1 MGALATLGIT
11 AGSALL
17 GSYLDKRAQ
26 DRAFEQN
33 KQFWHERFDKEA
45 QYNSPVQQKAR
56 MMEAG
61 LNPALM
67 YKGGQ
72 TGGNVSGGSAQGK
85 IAEKYQLT
93 ELALMSA
100 QVEKLKEEAKKTNSE
115 NEFIKAKTEGQGTT
129 NKIAVQN
136 LAIKGIEAS
145 NADAKMQL
153 SLKNDLMDILNKV
166 EKYNTQVQL
175 TGLTEAQKQ
184 NAKNLDY
191 RFQNLEKNMIKAG
204 IDPTSGP
211 FQTLKQFYV
220 NKMGQWITDTR
231 KMLMSPAFGQSI
243 FNSSLP
249 ETLDGWNTK

>member
-56 MMEAG
+56 MQAAG

-85 IAEKYQLT
+85 IAERYQLT
-93 ELALMSA
+93 ELARMSA
-100 QVEKLKEEAKKTNSE
+100 EVQKIKADTKKTISE
-115 NEFIKAKTEGQGTT
+115 EEFIKSKTEGQGTT

-136 LAIKGIEAS
+136 LAIKQIEAS
-145 NADAKMQL
+145 NADAKIQL
-153 SLKNDLMDILNKV
+153 SLKNDLMTVLNQV
-166 EKYNTQVQL
+166 EKYNTQVQQ
-175 TGLTEAQKQ
+175 TGLTAEQRQ
-184 NAKNLDY
+184 NAKNLNYKFDK
-191 RFQNLEKNMIKAG
+191 LEKKMIDAG
-204 IDPTSGP
+204 IDVTSGP
-211 FQTLKQFYV
+211 WQTFKQYFV
-220 NKMGQWITDTR
+220 NQLGPWAKETMDLF
-231 KMLMSPAFGQSI
+231 MNPAFGQGI
-243 FNSSLP
+243 FNEGLMP
-249 ETLDGWNTK
+249 TLEKF

>member
-26 DRAFEQN
+26 DRAFAQN

-56 MMEAG
+56 MQAAG
-61 LNPALM
+61 LNPAMM

-93 ELALMSA
+93 ELARMSA
-100 QVEKLKEEAKKTNSE
+100 EVQK
-115 NEFIKAKTEGQGTT
+115 IKADTQKTQSEDLYIKSKTEGQGTT

-136 LAIKGIEAS
+136 LAIKSIEAS

-153 SLKNDLMDILNKV
+153 SLKNDLMSVLNQV
-166 EKYNTQVQL
+166 EKYNTQVQT
-175 TGLTEAQKQ
+175 TGLTAENRQTARNLNYKFQK
-184 NAKNLDY
+184 
-191 RFQNLEKNMIKAG
+191 LEKSMIDAG
-204 IDPTSGP
+204 IDVTSGP
-211 FQTLKQFYV
+211 FQTLKQFFI
-220 NKMGQWITDTR
+220 NEMGPAMKSSMQ
-231 KMLMSPAFGQSI
+231 LMMNPAFGQSI
-243 FNSSLP
+243 FNVGLP
-249 ETLDGWNTK
+249 ETLETFK